1 LLHVVTDWPGHFPNS
16 MAMIA
21 VLVEAGADP
30 NARFGGAHTETPL
43 HWAASS
49 DDVEVIDALLE
60 QGADIEASGAVI
72 AGATPL
78 ADAVAFGQWNAARR
92 LVERGAIAPL
102 REAAA
107 LGLTERLD
115 HLLTADPPPSADDIT
130 QTLWYASH
138 GGQPAVIERLVD
150 QGGDI
155 SWASTWDRLT
165 PLDAAT
171 AKATTQPA
179 DIRPSSARDVV
190 ALLASVAPYDPA
202 LGTYLRLAAITGA
215 RRSQHLALCWS
226 DISLDHAAVSYT
238 RALVEGPHGP
248 VLRPTKNRRTYRV
261 AVGTDTLHAPS
272 GTITP
277 AANNVPLTPAPSSPP
292 GASCSAPLPTAP
304 DRGRPTA

>member
-171 AKATTQPA
+171 
-179 DIRPSSARDVV
+179 REGH
-190 ALLASVAPYDPA
+190 DPA
-202 LGTYLRLAAITGA
+202 RRHPAIVCSRRRRPACLGRPLRPCPRYLPPA
-215 RRSQHLALCWS
+215 RG
-226 DISLDHAAVSYT
+226 DHRCPAQPTPRPV
-238 RALVEGPHGP
+238 LVRHQPRPRRRELHPRPGRRPHGP
-248 VLRPTKNRRTYRV
+248 VLRPTKSRRTYRV